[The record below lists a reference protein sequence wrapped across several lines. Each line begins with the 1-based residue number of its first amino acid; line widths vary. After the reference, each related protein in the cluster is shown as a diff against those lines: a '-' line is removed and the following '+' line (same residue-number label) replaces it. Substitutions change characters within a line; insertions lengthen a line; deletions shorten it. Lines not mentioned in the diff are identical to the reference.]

1 MFVHLAHCLCCLK
14 NEVVYESGM
23 LRMSEVPTP
32 EVEPS
37 EEGSVAS
44 TADDASVADP
54 RTGGISADRC
64 PGHNPLI
71 LPRVLDIG
79 LLVSLMRTY
88 RKFSSLAEGIPT
100 SGSYIYR

>member
-1 MFVHLAHCLCCLK
+1 MHRLQH
-14 NEVVYESGM
+14 
-23 LRMSEVPTP
+23 
-32 EVEPS
+32 
-37 EEGSVAS
+37 
-44 TADDASVADP
+44 DASVAGS

-71 LPRVLDIG
+71 LPRLLDIG

-100 SGSYIYR
+100 SGSYVYIYREVESVEEM

>member
-1 MFVHLAHCLCCLK
+1 MAAIYK
-14 NEVVYESGM
+14 
-23 LRMSEVPTP
+23 
-32 EVEPS
+32 
-37 EEGSVAS
+37 EGSVAS

-100 SGSYIYR
+100 SGSYIYIDGKMRRDVRPKHAALHR